1 MSEVYTVVSRTTGN
15 IIRLMELIGSTYP
28 FVLFENGK
36 EIKRFSH
43 IGDAYRLYNSYA
55 K

>member
-1 MSEVYTVVSRTTGN
+1 MSQLYETKSKSTGN
-15 IIRLMELIGSTYP
+15 IIRLCESIGSKYG